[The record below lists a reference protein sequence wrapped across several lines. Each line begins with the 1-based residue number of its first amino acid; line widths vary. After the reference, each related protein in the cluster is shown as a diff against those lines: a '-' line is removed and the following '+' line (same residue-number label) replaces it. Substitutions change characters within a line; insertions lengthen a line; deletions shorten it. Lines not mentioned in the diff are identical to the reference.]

1 MKLSRYKT
9 DIIWVV
15 LLIAVFSVVKYKAV
29 QRAQHV
35 EGQCESCHNNNQFE
49 DMQVDARFQPNN

>member
-15 LLIAVFSVVKYKAV
+15 LLVCVFSMVKYKAV

-35 EGQCESCHNNNQFE
+35 EGQCETCKTDIHSNE
-49 DMQVDARFQPNN
+49 MQVDARFQPNN